1 MDEHCILV
9 FVSFVSCKM
18 CRLDS
23 LDFRTF
29 TECGYTLI
37 LVASLACAEVAFAR
51 KIRKARFCVSRDDA
65 FVVSQNYLVRSLR
78 NYVLRHYRSL
88 TAAARSVNYEGRNS
102 VAGGMSS

>member
-18 CRLDS
+18 CRLDR
-23 LDFRTF
+23 LDLRTF
-29 TECGYTLI
+29 TQSGNAFV
-37 LVASLACAEVAFAR
+37 LVGLLACTVVAGAR